1 MIKFNFGNFNPDPI
15 WHRNISFAKSAVRIF
30 AGAALMLIGIN
41 VWATIAGAL
50 FIAAEVLG
58 IVEEIV

>member
-1 MIKFNFGNFNPDPI
+1 MFKFGNFNPDPV
-15 WHRNISFAKSAVRIF
+15 WHRHISFAKSAVRIA
-30 AGAALMLIGIN
+30 AGAALML
-41 VWATIAGAL
+41 VDHSLWATVSGAL